1 MKDPRDIIIAPII
14 SEKSIAMIEEN
25 NTYTFKVDKNANKI
39 EIRKAIEEIFNVNV
53 VKVNTVNMKGKTRRL
68 GYNMGKRP
76 DWKKAMVKLAEGNRI
91 EIFEGL

>member
-1 MKDPRDIIIAPII
+1 MKDPRDIIIAPVI
-14 SEKSIAMIEEN
+14 SEKSIAMIEKS
-25 NTYTFKVDKNANKI
+25 NTYTFKVDKRANKV

-53 VKVNTVNMKGKTRRL
+53 LKVNTVNMLGKTRRL
-68 GYNMGKRP
+68 GYRQGKRP

>member
-53 VKVNTVNMKGKTRRL
+53 VQVNTVNMKGKTRRL

>member
-14 SEKSIAMIEEN
+14 SEKSIAMIEKN

-53 VKVNTVNMKGKTRRL
+53 VQVNTVNMKGKTRRL